1 MLNDAKWYCNLIPVF
16 GSILQTVGWTDAP
29 KERWFPSDRRGAVLY
44 SLIGYY

>member
-29 KERWFPSDRRGAVLY
+29 KERGDSRTAGALSFVF
-44 SLIGYY
+44 